1 MILSVKPA
9 VLNFSATRSVS
20 FGTGIIP
27 HSLLTKNNN
36 ALQETQSDTDSFQSK
51 GSFSP
56 DNTFVEAA
64 PASFQPVDL
73 DKTEAI
79 KRFAVIGDFGVG
91 HQARYFDSITS
102 GSGEDAVLKAMMKT
116 FKDKPYASVLTMGD
130 NVYPSGQERYFKDD
144 IKQPLS
150 GLQKEGVRFYPVLG
164 NHDVLDA
171 SQGGKQLQYWGTPR
185 YYQSHIGNVDIF
197 AIDTTLLFPEYGNSF
212 HGNGYP
218 DNSVNIEQARQAAK
232 RQLKWLDKALASSN
246 AKYKIVYGH
255 YPIYAQNEKLEPPG
269 MLKELRDDLEPLLKR
284 NHVDAY
290 LAGHHHAY
298 ERNDYTKEDIPEFI
312 SGAGGRVLSPKEIKK
327 VGMEPIYPI
336 TVFIPQRHFMMFEE
350 TPNGLSFQAIDKDG
364 QIMDQGLLP
373 PKNPKVKA
381 ANASS
386 ISPQEAP
393 QEVKNRFQGS
403 LNPKTV

>member
-9 VLNFSATRSVS
+9 GLNFSATRSVS
-20 FGTGIIP
+20 FGTGVIP
-27 HSLLTKNNN
+27 HSVLAKNNMIS
-36 ALQETQSDTDSFQSK
+36 QGPQSDTDSFQSK

-56 DNTFVEAA
+56 DSSFIEAA

-73 DKTEAI
+73 NKTEAI

-91 HQARYFDSITS
+91 HQARYFDSLTS
-102 GSGEDAVLKAMMKT
+102 GSGEDAVLKVMMKT

-130 NVYPSGQERYFKDD
+130 NVYPSGQSTLFNED
-144 IKQPLS
+144 IKRPLS

-164 NHDVLDA
+164 NHDVVDPTE
-171 SQGGKQLQYWGTPR
+171 GGKQLDYWGTPR

-197 AIDTTLLFPEYGNSF
+197 GIDTTLFFPGYGK
-212 HGNGYP
+212 HKQDKAYV
-218 DNSVNIEQARQAAK
+218 DNPEQAKEAGK
-232 RQLKWLDKALASSN
+232 RQLEWLDKALASST

-255 YPIYAQNEKLEPPG
+255 FPIYSQNEKLEPPG
-269 MLKELRDDLEPLLKR
+269 MLKELRDDLEPILKR

-298 ERNDYTKEDIPEFI
+298 ERNDYTKADIPEFI

-327 VGMEPIYPI
+327 VGMDPISPI
-336 TVFIPQRHFMMFEE
+336 TTFIPQRHFMMFEE

-364 QIMDQGLLP
+364 QIIDQGLLP
-373 PKNPKVKA
+373 PKNPQVLVSD
-381 ANASS
+381 SS
-386 ISPQEAP
+386 SKYPQEASK
-393 QEVKNRFQGS
+393 EVKNRFKGS
-403 LNPKTV
+403 LNPKTA